1 MAVEKKTKRGLCP
14 FSLFEECNPDCAFY
28 RKGVRFAEKT
38 SEPIPFEDCAINI
51 IADNLEA
58 MHNRT
63 YMMQKEVGDTKNIMA
78 MKTMVDLGIKQE
90 NHKEALVRQL
100 VNILDPPDPK
110 KAIE

>member
-1 MAVEKKTKRGLCP
+1 
-14 FSLFEECNPDCAFY
+14 
-28 RKGVRFAEKT
+28 
-38 SEPIPFEDCAINI
+38 
-51 IADNLEA
+51 
-58 MHNRT
+58 
-63 YMMQKEVGDTKNIMA
+63 MQKEVGDTKNIMA